1 MESAA
6 KAEAAPKKKA
16 KNFEK
21 SLDNFGP
28 MR

>member
-1 MESAA
+1 MKSAA
-6 KAEAAPKKKA
+6 GAAAAPKKKV